1 MELQVHPGNNTFLTL
16 PVRKINDTPTP
27 RFDPAESS
35 IPLDNKI
42 LSQGRRNR
50 LVSRDASNGKTVLE
64 DQNHSGRFLFHD
76 SGLEMEDKASDRLE
90 ITRAHPLSMI
100 TECQRTASIG
110 RGDWQTRIETKSR
123 MTSDEMNF
131 YLENHLEAYENDH
144 VVFQKSWKTS
154 VPRSFV

>member
-1 MELQVHPGNNTFLTL
+1 M
-16 PVRKINDTPTP
+16 
-27 RFDPAESS
+27 
-35 IPLDNKI
+35 
-42 LSQGRRNR
+42 
-50 LVSRDASNGKTVLE
+50 VSRDAANEKTVLE
-64 DQNHSGRFLFHD
+64 DQNFSGRFLFQE
-76 SGLEMEDKASDRLE
+76 SKLEMEDKASDRLE
-90 ITRAHPLSMI
+90 ITKDHPLSMI

>member
-1 MELQVHPGNNTFLTL
+1 
-16 PVRKINDTPTP
+16 
-27 RFDPAESS
+27 
-35 IPLDNKI
+35 
-42 LSQGRRNR
+42 
-50 LVSRDASNGKTVLE
+50 
-64 DQNHSGRFLFHD
+64 
-76 SGLEMEDKASDRLE
+76 MEDKASDRLE
-90 ITRAHPLSMI
+90 ITKEHPLSMI
-100 TECQRTASIG
+100 TECHRTATIG

>member
-1 MELQVHPGNNTFLTL
+1 MCI
-16 PVRKINDTPTP
+16 RD
-27 RFDPAESS
+27 R
-35 IPLDNKI
+35 
-42 LSQGRRNR
+42 
-50 LVSRDASNGKTVLE
+50 SRDASNGKTVLE
-64 DQNHSGRFLFHD
+64 DQNHSGRVLFQD

-90 ITRAHPLSMI
+90 ITKDHPLSMI
-100 TECQRTASIG
+100 TECHRTASIG